1 MSSEEVKKANDCEKF
16 RKHQYGVRVLISKY
30 NNTRQLDRYRIHETC
45 HVQSDPSRRSNG
57 TESQTKAGGP
67 MGDAA
72 ENSRE
77 GRHLTPWPFRRQEH
91 YHGHLWRTCLSLQV
105 QKVPSSRVI
114 KAKRSRITQS
124 QKHDRSNQGFKTLIN
139 EPRALRMCSAQV
151 LPQKF
156 EYARKISAK
165 VTKMTTTLLAKEH
178 GKTWLGKPNA
188 PHFNELS

>member
-1 MSSEEVKKANDCEKF
+1 MYEICQARKLKGQMTEKF
-16 RKHQYGVRVLISKY
+16 RKHQCGVRVLISKY

-91 YHGHLWRTCLSLQV
+91 YHGHL
-105 QKVPSSRVI
+105 
-114 KAKRSRITQS
+114 
-124 QKHDRSNQGFKTLIN
+124 
-139 EPRALRMCSAQV
+139 
-151 LPQKF
+151 
-156 EYARKISAK
+156 
-165 VTKMTTTLLAKEH
+165 
-178 GKTWLGKPNA
+178 
-188 PHFNELS
+188 